1 MSRGAGIRQ
10 AGTSRKAGDDHKTNW
25 NTQHF
30 TPLSMAAHLSLNFLR
45 TKRNRNRPQLNQILQ
60 NENKVNL
67 YIDTI
72 KIGINAHIKPRLM
85 VFLRRIY
92 KYL

>member
-10 AGTSRKAGDDHKTNW
+10 AGTSRKAGNDHKTNW

-45 TKRNRNRPQLNQILQ
+45 TKRNRKHPQLNQSLQ
-60 NENKVNL
+60 NENKVTL
-67 YIDTI
+67 YIVTI
-72 KIGINAHIKPRLM
+72 KIEINARIKPRLM
-85 VFLRRIY
+85 VFPQQIY